1 MAKIDPGQEAT
12 ERRIKELEKRIRKE
26 YAEASKSV
34 QTKLQDHLNAFAQK
48 DKDQRALLDAEK
60 ITEKEYQQWRLNQMA
75 VGQRWEEL
83 KTTLAQ
89 DYRNADR
96 IARRIVN
103 GERADVF
110 AINGNFAAYEI
121 EKSGKIDMSFSL
133 YDADSVTRLVRDN
146 PDVLPPL
153 DRFGEQSRIKREIAE
168 GKAVAW
174 EKGQI
179 QSAIT
184 QGILQGK
191 AIPELAEYIADNVGA
206 RNYSTAVRYARTAMT
221 EACNAGRYASY
232 RRAKDLG
239 VDLTIEWNATLDH
252 RTRHSHR
259 QMHGQRREV
268 DEPFEVDG
276 HEILYP
282 GYPYAVGNEIWNCR
296 CSLSAMV
303 KGYEIDTVTESPKM
317 GDMTFDEWREAKENG

>member
-12 ERRIKELEKRIRKE
+12 ERRIKELERKLRKE

-34 QTKLQDHLNAFAQK
+34 EKKLQDHLKAFEQK
-48 DKDQRALLDAEK
+48 DADQRALFEAEK
-60 ITEKEYQQWRLNQMA
+60 ITKQEYQQWRLNQMA
-75 VGQRWEEL
+75 VGKRWEDL
-83 KTTLAQ
+83 KTTLAT
-89 DYRNADR
+89 DYRNADK
-96 IARRIVN
+96 IAREIVKK
-103 GERADVF
+103 EMPDVF
-110 AINGNFAAYEI
+110 AINVNFAAYEI

-133 YDADSVTRLVRDN
+133 YNADSVARLVRDN

-153 DRFGEQSRIKREIAE
+153 DRFSEQSKINREIAE

-184 QGILQGK
+184 QGILQGM
-191 AIPELAEYIADNVGA
+191 AIPELSTYISERVGA

-221 EACNAGRYASY
+221 EACNAGRYESF
-232 RRAKDLG
+232 RRAKKLG

-276 HEILYP
+276 HSILYP

-303 KGYEIDTVTESPKM
+303 KGYELDTVTESPKL
-317 GDMTFDEWREAKENG
+317 GDMTFEEWREAKENG